1 MKNLER
7 FHTVHTSK
15 AGEIVMEFGFQKS
28 RQTSITNIFSPQC
41 PTNMKKIPLCRINSV
56 KYSSGIAPTCVWCMR
71 DTQRTTNNYALCCA
85 RLLRLVLLK
94 GIFIVFP
101 FVI

>member
-71 DTQRTTNNYALCCA
+71 ARNEQPTTTSPCVVRGCCA
-85 RLLRLVLLK
+85 W
-94 GIFIVFP
+94 F
-101 FVI
+101 